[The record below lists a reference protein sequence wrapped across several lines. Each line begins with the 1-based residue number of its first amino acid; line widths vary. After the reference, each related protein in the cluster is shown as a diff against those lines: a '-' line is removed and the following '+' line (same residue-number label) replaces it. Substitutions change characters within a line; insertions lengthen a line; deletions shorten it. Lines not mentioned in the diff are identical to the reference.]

1 MTTQRSRLVRRYPVL
16 QLVSVVLALTGLVLG
31 YAGFHEYLEK
41 DPEFGHGFFDL
52 LYYSCQLFVLDADP
66 LNGAGSLPW
75 ALEWAR
81 FLAPL
86 ATLSALVEAV
96 RLLGADELRRL
107 RLARLRGHSV
117 VCGAGNTAQML
128 TARLREA
135 GRTVVAVSAVGADD
149 DGVLSVVGD
158 PSSLEALRAAGVA
171 RASAVYACADDS
183 GDNVLIAATVREL
196 AQDPDRPLHVHAAIA
211 DQDLCCALQAR
222 HLMGASRGR
231 VRLDF
236 FNVDVLAAR
245 RLAATERIEE
255 HDAATPPPHCLIV
268 GVSPFAR
275 ALLVE
280 LARRWRLRPGTDKL
294 PITWAGTSA
303 TAELRRLTDQYGFLS
318 EVCRIE
324 PKEIEETGPA
334 VNALLS
340 AMGSQAQRVYVAGPS
355 DDTSLSIALSAFA
368 AWRVPPGGLVL
379 QLREH
384 GPFGVSLG
392 HDDSALLDDL
402 DGRLSTFGVLDAACR
417 PELLGDDLVEHLARV
432 MHEHYEQ
439 AARSNRGESE
449 QTNASVV
456 PWDRLPPG
464 KREDNRKAVVAIGEK
479 LREIDC
485 AIAPRVDPAPPF
497 VLADTEVE
505 RLAQMEHRRWLRAH
519 RAEGYVYGPDRD
531 DDARTHPDMKD
542 WAELTEIAR
551 EKDRE
556 SVRALPVVL
565 ATAGFQII
573 RLVPAGS

>member
-1 MTTQRSRLVRRYPVL
+1 MTTQRSRLVRRVPVL
-16 QLVSVVLALTGLVLG
+16 QLVSVVLAVTGLVLG
-31 YAGFHEYLEK
+31 YVGFREYLEEH
-41 DPEFGHGFFDL
+41 PEFGHGFFDL

-66 LNGAGSLPW
+66 LNGTGSLPW

-117 VCGAGNTAQML
+117 VCGAGSAAQML
-128 TARLREA
+128 AARLREA
-135 GRTVVAVSAVGADD
+135 GRTVVVVSAAGTED
-149 DGVLSVVGD
+149 DGGLSVAGD

-171 RASAVYACADDS
+171 RASAVYACAEDS

-196 AQDPDRPLHVHAAIA
+196 VQDPTHALHVHAAIG
-211 DQDLCCALQAR
+211 DQDLCSALQAR

-275 ALLVE
+275 ALVVE

-294 PITWAGTSA
+294 PITWAGASA
-303 TAELRRLTDQYGFLS
+303 TAELRRLRDQYGFLP

-324 PKEIEETGPA
+324 PKEIEETGSA

-340 AMGSQAQRVYVAGPS
+340 ATGSPAQRVYVAGPS
-355 DDTSLSIALSAFA
+355 DDTSLSIALSAFE
-368 AWRVPPGGLVL
+368 AWRVAPGGLVL
-379 QLREH
+379 QLREP

-402 DGRLSTFGVLDAACR
+402 DGRLRTFGVLDAACR
-417 PELLGDDLVEHLARV
+417 PDLLGDDLVEHLARV

-439 AARSNRGESE
+439 AARSNRGDSE
-449 QTNASVV
+449 QTHASVV
-456 PWDRLPPG
+456 PWDRLSPP
-464 KREDNRKAVVAIGEK
+464 KQEDNRRAAVAIGEK

-505 RLAQMEHRRWLRAH
+505 RLAKMEHKRWLRAH

-542 WAELTEIAR
+542 WAELTETAR

-556 SVRALPVVL
+556 AVRVLPVVL

-573 RLVPAGS
+573 RLAPAGS

>member
-1 MTTQRSRLVRRYPVL
+1 MTTQRSLLVRRFTAL
-16 QLVSVVLALTGLVLG
+16 QFVSIALAAAGMVLG
-31 YAGFHEYLEK
+31 WFGFRTYLEGH
-41 DPEFGHGFFDL
+41 PEFGHGFFDL

-75 ALEWAR
+75 ALEVAR

-107 RLARLRGHSV
+107 RLARLEGHSV

-196 AQDPDRPLHVHAAIA
+196 VQDPARSLHVHAAIG
-211 DQDLCCALQAR
+211 DQNLCSALQAR

-236 FNVDVLAAR
+236 FNVDMLAAR

-280 LARRWRLRPGTDKL
+280 LARRWRLRPGTGLL
-294 PITWAGTSA
+294 PITWAGASA
-303 TAELRRLTDQYGFLS
+303 TAALSRLSDQYEFLP

-324 PKEIEETGPA
+324 PKDIEETGSA

-340 AMGSQAQRVYVAGPS
+340 ATGSQGLRVYIAGPS
-355 DDTSLSIALSAFA
+355 DDTSLSIALSAFE

-417 PELLGDDLVEHLARV
+417 PDLLGDDLVEHLARV
-432 MHEHYEQ
+432 LHEHYEW
-439 AARSNRGESE
+439 AARTRRGESE
-449 QTNASVV
+449 ETNASVV
-456 PWDRLPPG
+456 PWDRLPAR
-464 KREDNRKAVVAIGEK
+464 KQEDNRQAVLAIGEK
-479 LREIDC
+479 LRALDC
-485 AIAPRVDPAPPF
+485 AIAPRLDPAPPF
-497 VLADTEVE
+497 VLEETEVE
-505 RLAQMEHRRWLRAH
+505 RLARMEHRRWLRAR
-519 RAEGYVYGPDRD
+519 RAEGVVYGPDRD

-542 WAELTEIAR
+542 WDELTEPAR

-556 SVRALPVVL
+556 AVRALPVVL

-573 RLVPAGS
+573 RLAPGGP